1 MPESIQAVKIQNLCV
16 GGKTIDFEVVRN
28 AQSVSVD
35 ILRRT
40 GNLQVRTIY

>member
-1 MPESIQAVKIQNLCV
+1 
-16 GGKTIDFEVVRN
+16 VRN

-40 GNLQVRTIY
+40 GNLQVRTTY